1 MIDTNALQKYSLF
14 GGVLPEQIDRI
25 KPLFSYARYD
35 AGDMP
40 MREGDPND
48 KIFFIVGGRVSVSK
62 QGITIAELGEGETFG
77 EMELIDVMPSIATV
91 TALEPLEVVTI
102 SNAAL
107 YKISKCEPK
116 AFALMIMNLA
126 RDLSRRLRRMDELAA
141 REVPSARD

>member
-77 EMELIDVMPSIATV
+77 EMELIDVMPSIATIS
-91 TALEPLEVVTI
+91 ALEPLEVVTI
-102 SNAAL
+102 SNRAL
-107 YKISKCEPK
+107 YEISKVDLK
-116 AFALMIMNLA
+116 TFSLLVMNLA
-126 RDLSRRLRRMDELAA
+126 RDLSRRLRRMDELAC
-141 REVPSARD
+141 RE